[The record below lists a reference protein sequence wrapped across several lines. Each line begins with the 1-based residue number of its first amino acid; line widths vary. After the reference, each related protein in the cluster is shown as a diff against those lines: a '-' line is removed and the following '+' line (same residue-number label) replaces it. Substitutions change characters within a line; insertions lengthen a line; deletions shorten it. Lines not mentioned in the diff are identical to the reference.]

1 MSAQFITVL
10 FGLFLLSIRFY
21 FYSKNQKLKRQH
33 FQKEL
38 DLIKQIS
45 LCKEQIFK
53 REGGMHNY
61 DFLKYN
67 LSEALIIQ
75 SEIKIL

>member
-1 MSAQFITVL
+1 MIAEFIIIF
-10 FGLFLLSIRFY
+10 FGLILLSLRFY
-21 FYSKNQKLKRQH
+21 FYSENRKLKRLH
-33 FQKEL
+33 FQNEL
-38 DLIKQIS
+38 DLIRQIS
-45 LCKEQIFK
+45 LCKEQIFR
-53 REGGMHNY
+53 REGALHNY

>member
-1 MSAQFITVL
+1 MTAQFIIVF
-10 FGLFLLSIRFY
+10 FGLFLLSLRFY
-21 FYSKNQKLKRQH
+21 FYSENRKLKRQH
-33 FQKEL
+33 FQQEL
-38 DLIKQIS
+38 DLTKQIS
-45 LCKEQIFK
+45 LCKEQIFR
-53 REGGMHNY
+53 REGGLHNY